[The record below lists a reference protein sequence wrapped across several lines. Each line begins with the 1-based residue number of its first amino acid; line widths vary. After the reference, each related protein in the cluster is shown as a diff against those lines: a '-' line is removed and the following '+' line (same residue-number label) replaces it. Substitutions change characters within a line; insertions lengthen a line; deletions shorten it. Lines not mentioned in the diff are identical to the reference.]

1 MSRIHAAAVLG
12 AAALLIAAGVSALRA
27 VSRAHEAESR
37 LAHARSVRERWAA
50 SLAASR
56 NPPPRIPTVR
66 GSTDDLP
73 GPASQAN
80 AFLDATLND
89 ESIEASHDRALRAS
103 AQLQFGR
110 LLRSLSL
117 PPERADAFLQ
127 CIAAH
132 HRKLLLLSTAARE
145 IGAGVPPSILS
156 ENARFEAEMK
166 ALLGEQDDQKYLE
179 YQRTLPLWNCVTEL
193 AVQLYDTPTPLTP
206 PQAEQLAGVLIGGAT
221 NARGQIA
228 SAPADWNAAL
238 GQAAAFLSAPQLEML
253 SALKDRRELM
263 LRLNRM
269 IARETRDNH

>member
-1 MSRIHAAAVLG
+1 MSRIRHVAALG
-12 AAALLIAAGVSALRA
+12 SAALLVAAGVFALRA

-37 LAHARSVRERWAA
+37 VARARVVREQWAE
-50 SLAASR
+50 SLAASKAPADRAPDARRSTADSTEPPSPANTSPGASR
-56 NPPPRIPTVR
+56 NE
-66 GSTDDLP
+66 D
-73 GPASQAN
+73 ASN
-80 AFLDATLND
+80 ARQL
-89 ESIEASHDRALRAS
+89 RALRAS
-103 AQLQFGR
+103 ARLQFGR
-110 LLRSLSL
+110 LLLSLSL
-117 PPERADAFLQ
+117 PPEQADAFLQ
-127 CIAAH
+127 GIAAH
-132 HRKLLLLSTAARE
+132 HRTLLMLSDSAQDTR
-145 IGAGVPPSILS
+145 PSLPSSIAS
-156 ENARFEAEMK
+156 ENARFEAEVK
-166 ALLGEQDDQKYLE
+166 ALLGEPDYEKYRE
-179 YQRTLPLWNCVTEL
+179 FQRTLPLWRCVTEL